1 MAETKK
7 EISRFLLDPFLWV
20 VVGLSIYGY
29 YLFRLSLTPEW
40 IYIND
45 AAAHLSL
52 YNFQYSGLAR
62 GEYPIWNPL
71 NRSGEPIYFFQA
83 FTMAHPLSN
92 LVILISLLFGV
103 KNIVFSLSVYFF
115 LFTTLYV
122 VGVYLLVLVLTKNCF
137 AATFGALI
145 TLASP
150 PVLLIPTSEIYMQL
164 IFSIPWVLYSLIQYH
179 RTIKFRYLAIVVLSF
194 CSAIYSYQLTYAFS
208 FLIVVFFSWLIF
220 YWKTISI
227 QIFTKIPNWHIGIIT
242 FLALLI
248 IAPIIQIAL
257 ITINGD
263 FLPSA
268 SRINHS
274 TLAVTEGLNVK
285 FDFLFDR
292 LPEFFFG
299 RENLLAV
306 IFTGAFWARTANEL
320 NGAWSV
326 LRYFLG
332 PIVLPFLGIAVFYR
346 SRIVLCVILAIL
358 LIATQAG
365 GYFPGNL
372 IYKLPFFYQMKYA
385 YLLNTFLVFSLIILS
400 SLGFDHFL
408 KNKNHLSERILVWF
422 ACFLILGCVFLSIF
436 LPSRNYSNSALALTS
451 FTMVVFI
458 SLILFRQ
465 KITQAVLVNFF
476 FAMIVSSTIFFQ
488 YLIKSHHPHLNG
500 GITKNM
506 DILKLK
512 NKEDHSLHFL
522 MERPDEIR
530 IWDRQGKSG
539 ASGDIDEYYS
549 FFDLFDNSYKVSLK
563 KKGLGSYPIT
573 KDYFTFLS
581 LPGHDEL
588 LKKKFHFFN
597 HAIPLSL
604 SDYLKKI
611 KDQPKLINTLLKNK
625 IGIVVDPEDFQSPVY
640 LQDDALDNLENI
652 KEENLTNDFDVKV
665 IQYNANSVRLLVK
678 TERAGLLIYADT
690 WDKGWQAKNNETP
703 TPVLRVFKTL
713 KGIELVPG
721 THEIE
726 FYFKNWILV
735 SFMIMN
741 GVFFVLLFITIGKFL
756 LSIRTVSNS

>member
-1 MAETKK
+1 
-7 EISRFLLDPFLWV
+7 
-20 VVGLSIYGY
+20 
-29 YLFRLSLTPEW
+29 
-40 IYIND
+40 
-45 AAAHLSL
+45 
-52 YNFQYSGLAR
+52 
-62 GEYPIWNPL
+62 
-71 NRSGEPIYFFQA
+71 
-83 FTMAHPLSN
+83 
-92 LVILISLLFGV
+92 
-103 KNIVFSLSVYFF
+103 
-115 LFTTLYV
+115 
-122 VGVYLLVLVLTKNCF
+122 
-137 AATFGALI
+137 
-145 TLASP
+145 
-150 PVLLIPTSEIYMQL
+150 
-164 IFSIPWVLYSLIQYH
+164 
-179 RTIKFRYLAIVVLSF
+179 
-194 CSAIYSYQLTYAFS
+194 
-208 FLIVVFFSWLIF
+208 
-220 YWKTISI
+220 
-227 QIFTKIPNWHIGIIT
+227 
-242 FLALLI
+242 
-248 IAPIIQIAL
+248 
-257 ITINGD
+257 
-263 FLPSA
+263 
-268 SRINHS
+268 
-274 TLAVTEGLNVK
+274 
-285 FDFLFDR
+285 
-292 LPEFFFG
+292 
-299 RENLLAV
+299 
-306 IFTGAFWARTANEL
+306 
-320 NGAWSV
+320 
-326 LRYFLG
+326 
-332 PIVLPFLGIAVFYR
+332 
-346 SRIVLCVILAIL
+346 
-358 LIATQAG
+358 
-365 GYFPGNL
+365 
-372 IYKLPFFYQMKYA
+372 
-385 YLLNTFLVFSLIILS
+385 
-400 SLGFDHFL
+400 
-408 KNKNHLSERILVWF
+408 
-422 ACFLILGCVFLSIF
+422 
-436 LPSRNYSNSALALTS
+436 
-451 FTMVVFI
+451 
-458 SLILFRQ
+458 
-465 KITQAVLVNFF
+465 
-476 FAMIVSSTIFFQ
+476 
-488 YLIKSHHPHLNG
+488 
-500 GITKNM
+500 
-506 DILKLK
+506 
-512 NKEDHSLHFL
+512 